1 MQKNWRVYT
10 LINSRL
16 RAWGFPYYL
25 EIGIG
30 DGTNIRNVI
39 KHTEGVGEK
48 LIPRDWCLWQYQ
60 MTVDSF
66 FELVAKEKDG
76 IYGVIYLREWNNEN
90 LESRILKCYDML
102 TDGGMLVLH
111 GLDPKGI
118 ENDSWKVAVSLK
130 KQGLVCGIVQAE
142 YLTVYKSSKILN
154 LKPGISLSKFKSDP
168 KKYLP

>member
-1 MQKNWRVYT
+1 
-10 LINSRL
+10 
-16 RAWGFPYYL
+16 
-25 EIGIG
+25 
-30 DGTNIRNVI
+30 
-39 KHTEGVGEK
+39 
-48 LIPRDWCLWQYQ
+48 
-60 MTVDSF
+60 
-66 FELVAKEKDG
+66 
-76 IYGVIYLREWNNEN
+76 
-90 LESRILKCYDML
+90 ML